1 MRQIFN
7 TVLLSLSLVSF
18 CLNAAPT
25 TEQVEFFEKKIR
37 PVLAEHCYE
46 CHNSSGKDKGGL
58 VLDWAGGLAEGGD
71 SGSLLEEDEPLKSFL
86 LQVIRH
92 EDSDMKMPKGGPKLS
107 PEVIE
112 DF

>member
-1 MRQIFN
+1 MRLIAHMRQIFN

-46 CHNSSGKDKGGL
+46 CHNSSGKEKGGFSARIGQEGWQRVGTVAPYL
-58 VLDWAGGLAEGGD
+58 VRM
-71 SGSLLEEDEPLKSFL
+71 SL
-86 LQVIRH
+86 
-92 EDSDMKMPKGGPKLS
+92 
-107 PEVIE
+107 
-112 DF
+112 

>member
-46 CHNSSGKDKGGL
+46 CHNSSGKEKGGL

-71 SGSLLEEDEPLKSFL
+71 SGSLLDEDEPLKSFL
-86 LQVIRH
+86 LQLIRH
-92 EDSDMKMPKGGPKLS
+92 LS
-107 PEVIE
+107 SKV
-112 DF
+112 F